1 MVRLDGLKLNPSEPT
16 STVCVVG
23 IDIGVGVGV
32 GATPVQPLRAAFTAA
47 MISAMAISPLPSLS
61 PAEQSE
67 TGALPRAMFTM
78 TMSSATL
85 TSPLPSQ
92 SPGHD
97 WAVATAAHSKTVRT
111 PRNSIGIERL
121 DMATSS

>member
-16 STVCVVG
+16 STVCVVD
-23 IDIGVGVGV
+23 IIGVGVGV

-67 TGALPRAMFTM
+67 TGALPGGMFPM
-78 TMSSATL
+78 TMSPATL

-111 PRNSIGIERL
+111 PR
-121 DMATSS
+121 